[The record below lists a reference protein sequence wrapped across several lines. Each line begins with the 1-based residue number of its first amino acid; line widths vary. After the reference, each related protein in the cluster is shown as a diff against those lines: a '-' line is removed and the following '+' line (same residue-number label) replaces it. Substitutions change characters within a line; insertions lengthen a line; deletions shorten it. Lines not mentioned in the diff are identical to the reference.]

1 MALDTDHI
9 ACELGK
15 HRGLITGSG
24 ADLEHMVVGSDLEEL
39 GHAGHDEGLRDRLAL
54 RDAEGVVTVRDVL
67 ILFAHESLARDSGH
81 RRDDA
86 LVPDAHTHEVQDHL
100 GTLAFVLHDAE

>member
-1 MALDTDHI
+1 MPLNADHI
-9 ACELGK
+9 ARELGE
-15 HRGLITGSG
+15 HRGLITGAG

-67 ILFAHESLARDSGH
+67 ILAAHESLARNSGH
-81 RRDDA
+81 RRNDA
-86 LVPDAHTHEVQDHL
+86 LVSDAHTPEVEDHL